1 MSRRT
6 PTRGSSVALFFL
18 SLPFL
23 AVGLVTAPWA
33 ASFWADTRFP
43 AFGGQG
49 LRDAGELAWGLS
61 SFFLMCGVSGLVWAV
76 RDFVS
81 PPSGDGSSR
90 RP

>member
-1 MSRRT
+1 MSGRT

-33 ASFWADTRFP
+33 ASFWLDTRFSLFGRP
-43 AFGGQG
+43 A

-61 SFFLMCGVSGLVWAV
+61 SFFLLCGGSGLVWAV
-76 RDFVS
+76 RDFIS
-81 PPSGDGSSR
+81 PPSGDGTTR